1 MNNNRGF
8 TLLEFLVAVAIIAIL
23 AGIAIPSFQ
32 RYYRT
37 YKYNEYVM
45 QVESTLKWARMVAME
60 RGINVSVCVQN
71 NSLVVYEN
79 GANRQLQ
86 CSGTVL
92 RRVNIADNFVQITA
106 SGGGANFDPRGLAI
120 MPSTISVRR
129 TDANA
134 CQAYTIQNLRGFIE
148 RRPC

>member
-1 MNNNRGF
+1 MNSNRGF
-8 TLLEFLVAVAIIAIL
+8 TLLEFLVAIAVIAIL
-23 AGIAIPSFQ
+23 AGIAIPFFQ
-32 RYYRT
+32 RYYRA

-60 RGINVSVCVQN
+60 K
-71 NSLVVYEN
+71 
-79 GANRQLQ
+79 